1 MHPNEVPC
9 SYYKGMIK
17 KTEASLHNIQPLAQ
31 TTLPTRY
38 GVFQMAVYS
47 GDNVALWVGDI
58 ATQAPLLRMHSEC
71 LTGDTFGSAKCD
83 CGEQLDAALQRIQDD
98 GCGILLYLRQ
108 EGRGIGLV
116 NKIKAYA
123 LQETG
128 LDTVDANRALGLP
141 DDMRDYT
148 LALQMLQSL
157 SVTHVRVLTNN
168 PTKIGALESN
178 GIRVVSR
185 ESIQI
190 ASNDVNHDYLVT
202 KKQRMGHLLDFDN
215 EHITS

>member
-1 MHPNEVPC
+1 MEQ
-9 SYYKGMIK
+9 IK
-17 KTEASLHNIQPLAQ
+17 PLAQ

-38 GVFQMAVYS
+38 GVFHMAVFA

-58 ATQAPLLRMHSEC
+58 ANHVPLIRLHSEC
-71 LTGDTFGSAKCD
+71 LTGDVFGSSKCD

-148 LALQMLQSL
+148 LAMQMLAYL
-157 SVTHVRVLTNN
+157 GVTQVRVLTNN
-168 PTKIGALESN
+168 PTKIGALEDH

-185 ESIQI
+185 EAIQI
-190 ASNDVNHDYLVT
+190 ASNAVNHDYLVT
-202 KKQRMGHLLDFDN
+202 KKERMGHMLDFDDSKVN
-215 EHITS
+215 V

>member
-1 MHPNEVPC
+1 
-9 SYYKGMIK
+9 
-17 KTEASLHNIQPLAQ
+17 
-31 TTLPTRY
+31 
-38 GVFQMAVYS
+38 MAVFA

-58 ATQAPLLRMHSEC
+58 ATQVPLIRLHSEC
-71 LTGDTFGSAKCD
+71 LTGDVFGSSKCD

-148 LALQMLQSL
+148 LAMQILAYLG
-157 SVTHVRVLTNN
+157 VTQVRVLTNN
-168 PTKIGALESN
+168 PTKIGALEDH
-178 GIRVVSR
+178 GISVVSR
-185 ESIQI
+185 EAIQI
-190 ASNDVNHDYLVT
+190 ASNAVNHDYLVT
-202 KKQRMGHLLDFDN
+202 KKERMGHLLDFDDSKVN
-215 EHITS
+215 V

>member
-1 MHPNEVPC
+1 MEQ
-9 SYYKGMIK
+9 IK
-17 KTEASLHNIQPLAQ
+17 PLAQ
-31 TTLPTRY
+31 TKLPTRY
-38 GVFQMAVYS
+38 GVFHMAVFA

-58 ATQAPLLRMHSEC
+58 ANHVPLIRLHSEC
-71 LTGDTFGSAKCD
+71 LTGDVFGSSKCD

-148 LALQMLQSL
+148 LAMQMLAYL
-157 SVTHVRVLTNN
+157 GVTQVRVLTNN
-168 PTKIGALESN
+168 PTKIGALEDH

-185 ESIQI
+185 EAIQI
-190 ASNDVNHDYLVT
+190 ASNAVNHDYLVT
-202 KKQRMGHLLDFDN
+202 KKERMGHMLDFDDTKVN
-215 EHITS
+215 V

>member
-1 MHPNEVPC
+1 MQP
-9 SYYKGMIK
+9 I
-17 KTEASLHNIQPLAQ
+17 TPLAQ
-31 TTLPTRY
+31 TKLPTRY
-38 GVFQMAVYS
+38 GVFNMAVFA

-58 ATQAPLLRMHSEC
+58 ANHVPLIRLHSEC
-71 LTGDTFGSAKCD
+71 LTGDAFGSTKCD

-148 LALQMLQSL
+148 LAMQMLAYL
-157 SVTHVRVLTNN
+157 GVTQVRVLTNN
-168 PTKIGALESN
+168 PTKIGALEDH

-185 ESIQI
+185 EAIQI
-190 ASNDVNHDYLVT
+190 ASNTVNHDYLVT
-202 KKQRMGHLLDFDN
+202 KKERMGHLLDFDN
-215 EHITS
+215 TNVSV

>member
-1 MHPNEVPC
+1 
-9 SYYKGMIK
+9 
-17 KTEASLHNIQPLAQ
+17 
-31 TTLPTRY
+31 
-38 GVFQMAVYS
+38 
-47 GDNVALWVGDI
+47 
-58 ATQAPLLRMHSEC
+58 MHSEC

>member
-1 MHPNEVPC
+1 MEQ
-9 SYYKGMIK
+9 IK
-17 KTEASLHNIQPLAQ
+17 PLAQ
-31 TTLPTRY
+31 TKLPTKY
-38 GVFQMAVYS
+38 GVFHMAVFA

-58 ATQAPLLRMHSEC
+58 TTQVPLMRLHSEC
-71 LTGDTFGSAKCD
+71 LTGDVFGSSKCD

-98 GCGILLYLRQ
+98 GCGVLLYLRQ
-108 EGRGIGLV
+108 EGRGIGLD

-148 LALQMLQSL
+148 LAMQMLAYL
-157 SVTHVRVLTNN
+157 GVTQVRVLTNN
-168 PTKIGALESN
+168 PTKIGALEDH

-185 ESIQI
+185 EAIQI
-190 ASNDVNHDYLVT
+190 ASNAVNHDYLVT
-202 KKQRMGHLLDFDN
+202 KKERMGHLLDFDN
-215 EHITS
+215 VNVNVNV